1 MADEKVS
8 VIVPVYNVEKYL
20 RRCLD
25 SIVNQTYRN
34 LEIILVDDG
43 SPDNSGAI
51 CDEYAGKDDR
61 IQVIHQGNG
70 GLSAARNTGLDVAT
84 GAYVSFVDSDDWLQD
99 EFVEKLYEKAEE
111 NTLVIANLVF
121 WKSDTRKQVAMLP
134 SLVEEIDHNEFW
146 RRTTGTECTP
156 YIIAC
161 GKLYPKAIFRRL
173 RFAEGLFH
181 EDEAI
186 LHYVISQVKCIHL
199 VYDAHYYYRQNDCSI
214 MGRGFNPRRL
224 DGFVAWA
231 ERLRYFREHSFA
243 EAEEALACK
252 YWTRYKDQIMAI
264 SPAEDPEKHRKKA
277 IQTFK
282 IAFPSLLNAKSITT
296 LQKISIIAMRISPW
310 CFYYMWKIVDLLR
323 KHK

>member
-25 SIVNQTYRN
+25 SIVNQTYRD

-61 IQVIHQGNG
+61 IQVIHQNNR

-84 GAYVSFVDSDDWLQD
+84 GAYISFVDSDDWLQD
-99 EFVEKLYEKAEE
+99 AFVEKLYKKAEK
-111 NTLVIANLVF
+111 NALVIANLVF
-121 WKSDTRKQVAMLP
+121 WKSDTSKQTAMIP
-134 SLVEEIDHNEFW
+134 RTADTIDHYEFW
-146 RRTTGTECTP
+146 RRTTGVECTP

-161 GKLYPKAIFRRL
+161 SKLYPRELFCNL
-173 RFAEGLFH
+173 RFVEGLFH

-186 LHYVISQVKCIHL
+186 LHHVITQVKHIHV
-199 VYDAHYYYRQNDCSI
+199 VYDAIYYYRQNNSSI
-214 MGRGFNPRRL
+214 MGQGFNPRRL

-231 ERLRYFREHSFA
+231 ERLRYFRKHGFV
-243 EAEEALACK
+243 EAEDVLACK
-252 YWTRYKDQIMAI
+252 YWARYKDQIMAI

-282 IAFPSLLNAKSITT
+282 IAFPSLLSAKSITT